1 MNDSQIRIY
10 EMLTRVRNFGAGH
23 AASFPVTSLGAQKF
37 AAVSGVVDELEQH
50 GTAQSS
56 SGSAARTS
64 TGAKKLAHDNV
75 RRKMMAL
82 SETARVMESTLPGI
96 AASFR
101 VPSTNGARALLNA
114 ARAFVEA
121 ATPLK
126 NEFTSREMPANFLED
141 LTGAINDYESALNSK
156 NLNTEIRVTAT
167 AAIDAVVERGRELVR
182 EIDAIVRNKFRNDPA
197 TMAAWES
204 ANHVERPP
212 RRKAGTPAPQ
222 PPPPPSS

>member
-10 EMLTRVRNFGAGH
+10 EMLTRVRDFGGAH
-23 AASFPVTSLGAQKF
+23 AVSFPASSLGAQKF
-37 AAVSGVVDELEQH
+37 AAVGGVVDELEQH

-56 SGSAARTS
+56 SSSAARTS
-64 TGAKKLAHDNV
+64 TGAKKLARDNV
-75 RRKMMAL
+75 RRKMAAI
-82 SETARVMESTLPGI
+82 SETARVMESTVPGI

-101 VPSTNGARALLNA
+101 VPSTNGDQALLSA
-114 ARAFVEA
+114 ARAFVVA

-126 NEFTSREMPANFLED
+126 NEFISREMPANFLED
-141 LTGAINDYESALNSK
+141 LTGAINSYESAFNSK

-182 EIDAIVRNKFRNDPA
+182 ELDAIVRNKFRSDAA

-204 ANHVERPP
+204 ASHVERSP
-212 RRKAGTPAPQ
+212 RRKAGTPAPL
-222 PPPPPSS
+222 PPPTPSS